1 MLHRNQYIV
10 QIRLKCRYHTEQIH
24 DRKKWNDVQ
33 IDLGEKLCLGGVCW
47 AQDELGGVIVVIV
60 GVAWGWVGGVDGRFD
75 GF

>member
-1 MLHRNQYIV
+1 M
-10 QIRLKCRYHTEQIH
+10 
-24 DRKKWNDVQ
+24 Q